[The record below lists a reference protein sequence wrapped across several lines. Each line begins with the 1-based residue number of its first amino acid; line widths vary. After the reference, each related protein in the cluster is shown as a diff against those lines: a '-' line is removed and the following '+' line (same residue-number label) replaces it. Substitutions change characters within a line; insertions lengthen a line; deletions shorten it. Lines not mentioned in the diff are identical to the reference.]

1 MIVTYLVSGS
11 MGKALVMVGLGL
23 VLGTVGL
30 DPISGRE
37 RFVLGLFALRDGIG
51 IIPVVIG
58 LFGVAEILQTVGI
71 STQREIFETKIK
83 GYWPNRQDWKDSWV
97 PMTRG
102 TVLGFCMG
110 IFPGLS
116 PSIPTFLSYGI
127 EKRLSKHPERF
138 GTGVIEAV
146 AAPESCNNAAAA
158 AGFVPLLSLGIPSN
172 AFNAVLLGAL
182 MIYGVQPGPL
192 LIKLHPDLFWGVLGS
207 MYLGNVMLVVLNLPL
222 IPIWVKVLRVP
233 YTLLSTIILVFC
245 LVGAY
250 SVNNSISDIYIAFVF
265 GGVGFLAKKFGF
277 ESPPLILAFVL
288 GPLIEAAFR
297 QSLIISG
304 GSFTIFV
311 TRPISAFFS
320 VVALCVVAS
329 AFMKKRSFVKKIE
342 AEE

>member
-1 MIVTYLVSGS
+1 
-11 MGKALVMVGLGL
+11 
-23 VLGTVGL
+23 
-30 DPISGRE
+30 
-37 RFVLGLFALRDGIG
+37 
-51 IIPVVIG
+51 
-58 LFGVAEILQTVGI
+58 
-71 STQREIFETKIK
+71 
-83 GYWPNRQDWKDSWV
+83 
-97 PMTRG
+97 
-102 TVLGFCMG
+102 MG

-127 EKRLSKHPERF
+127 EKKLSKHPERF

-207 MYLGNVMLVVLNLPL
+207 MYLGNVMLVILNLPL
-222 IPIWVKVLRVP
+222 IPIWVRVLRVP
-233 YTLLSTIILVFC
+233 YTLLSTIILIFC

-277 ESPPLILAFVL
+277 ECPPLILAFVL